1 MSAMKKA
8 GIIAVSDDGKPVSDG
23 RMMRLALEYAATLG
37 LPVLSHSEDKSLSA
51 DGVVNEGVVGEICGL
66 KGITRAAEEAA
77 VAREMILAEALGL
90 PVHLCHVSTRGSVEL
105 IRFFKKKGVKVTAET
120 CPHYFALNDECIE
133 NFDTNTKVNPPIR
146 TEDDRTAVIEGIM
159 DGTID
164 VIATDHAP
172 HSASDKNTDYV
183 SAAFGISGLET
194 AFAVSYSVLV
204 KSGLIDIVR
213 LNRLLSVRPRE
224 ILGLDGRLREGERA
238 NLTLADLS
246 AGYVID
252 SADFVSKGKNTP
264 FNGLSVYGLI
274 TDVIVNGAVK
284 FLDGELVR

>member
-1 MSAMKKA
+1 
-8 GIIAVSDDGKPVSDG
+8 
-23 RMMRLALEYAATLG
+23 
-37 LPVLSHSEDKSLSA
+37 
-51 DGVVNEGVVGEICGL
+51 
-66 KGITRAAEEAA
+66 
-77 VAREMILAEALGL
+77 
-90 PVHLCHVSTRGSVEL
+90 
-105 IRFFKKKGVKVTAET
+105 
-120 CPHYFALNDECIE
+120 
-133 NFDTNTKVNPPIR
+133 
-146 TEDDRTAVIEGIM
+146 M